1 VSYHHLDTGHVHDAG
16 HTVGAAAGNT
26 LTDRARAVRTVA
38 AYAVDAEDCAALLA
52 ALGLVP
58 AEGLKKG
65 EVT

>member
-1 VSYHHLDTGHVHDAG
+1 VSYLHLDTGHVHDAG

-38 AYAVDAEDCAALLA
+38 SLSVNAADCAELLA

-58 AEGLKKG
+58 AEGKG
-65 EVT
+65 A